1 MRSRCA
7 VYTLKTNRLTMK
19 HKYAELDI
27 YEDFIHGNL
36 EPARLNGAH
45 LTTISKYL
53 SEELEECQDMILGKF
68 RKKGKSFELIE
79 KLRISNGHPLATS
92 FFSNDQIQFPNLVS
106 EVVAKQVLEQLEID
120 GLDQINPIVFKKK
133 ENYTMIGIPFQSEW
147 SELES
152 DRLKYC
158 YFHHQL
164 QEIVRKTKANLR
176 TDVFNATPEEA
187 CSLIQGVQRLL
198 LSYLQDIVNQYD
210 LKEEN
215 LIISVKQKYSNQD
228 CAALIYLSIVDIL
241 NFIFQH
247 FNLYLDV
254 HLVVPFF
261 SKVAN
266 QNEFVSR
273 SRQILKN
280 LKQLEIDKPLVD
292 IISDQLEKVLKIDL
306 KSRIT
311 YSELNYFKNF
321 LSTFHRFLERKGSK
335 PLSKDQIVRFLIS
348 FNFNDFLFFEY
359 LIEWY
364 KNELLD
370 CDTFDDMELYL
381 LRKQSELKQIV
392 SNSREALIQSQA
404 NLILILNDWIDV
416 ELSYV
421 LKMKETNAL
430 KPTTSNPDQIQLT
443 TNMTVS
449 ELTLLFKILE
459 TKKHVQANTTNEM
472 AKWLRQSF
480 KNQKSE
486 AFSLQNIRNNV
497 YNFNPTA
504 KERIKGICI
513 DILNEVNSI

>member
-1 MRSRCA
+1 M
-7 VYTLKTNRLTMK
+7 
-19 HKYAELDI
+19 
-27 YEDFIHGNL
+27 
-36 EPARLNGAH
+36 
-45 LTTISKYL
+45 
-53 SEELEECQDMILGKF
+53 
-68 RKKGKSFELIE
+68 
-79 KLRISNGHPLATS
+79 
-92 FFSNDQIQFPNLVS
+92 
-106 EVVAKQVLEQLEID
+106 
-120 GLDQINPIVFKKK
+120 
-133 ENYTMIGIPFQSEW
+133 
-147 SELES
+147 
-152 DRLKYC
+152 
-158 YFHHQL
+158 
-164 QEIVRKTKANLR
+164 
-176 TDVFNATPEEA
+176 
-187 CSLIQGVQRLL
+187 
-198 LSYLQDIVNQYD
+198 
-210 LKEEN
+210 
-215 LIISVKQKYSNQD
+215 
-228 CAALIYLSIVDIL
+228 
-241 NFIFQH
+241 
-247 FNLYLDV
+247 
-254 HLVVPFF
+254 
-261 SKVAN
+261 
-266 QNEFVSR
+266 
-273 SRQILKN
+273 
-280 LKQLEIDKPLVD
+280 
-292 IISDQLEKVLKIDL
+292 KIDL

>member
-1 MRSRCA
+1 
-7 VYTLKTNRLTMK
+7 MK

-36 EPARLNGAH
+36 EPARINGPH

-53 SEELEECQDMILGKF
+53 SEELDQCQEMILGKF

-79 KLRISNGHPLATS
+79 KLRISNGHPLAPS
-92 FFSNDQIQFPNLVS
+92 YFYNEQIQFPNLLSDVLS
-106 EVVAKQVLEQLEID
+106 TEALEQLEMDDVEEIK
-120 GLDQINPIVFKKK
+120 PIVFKKK
-133 ENYTMIGIPFQSEW
+133 ENYTLIGIQLPASW

-158 YFHHQL
+158 YFNYQL
-164 QEIVRKTKANLR
+164 QDIVRKTKANLR
-176 TDVFNATPEEA
+176 TDVFNADIEEA
-187 CSLIQGVQRLL
+187 FYLIQGVQRLL

-210 LKEEN
+210 LKEED
-215 LIISVKQKYSNQD
+215 LIISVKQKYTNRD
-228 CAALIYLSIVDIL
+228 CAALIYLSIVDLL

-247 FNLYLDV
+247 FNQYLDV
-254 HLVVPFF
+254 HQVVPFF

-280 LKQLEIDKPLVD
+280 LKQLNIDKSLVD

-321 LSTFHRFLERKGSK
+321 LSSFHRLLERKDARPVSI
-335 PLSKDQIVRFLIS
+335 DQIVRFLIT

-359 LIEWY
+359 LIESY
-364 KNELLD
+364 KTDLLD
-370 CDTFDDMELYL
+370 CDTFDDMEFYL
-381 LRKQSELKQIV
+381 LRKQSELQQIV

-404 NLILILNDWIDV
+404 DLIPILNEWINV

-421 LKMKETNAL
+421 CKMKETNAA
-430 KPTTSNPDQIQLT
+430 KPSASNTDQIQLT
-443 TNMTVS
+443 ANMTVS

-459 TKKHVQANTTNEM
+459 TKKHVQANSTNEM

-486 AFSLQNIRNNV
+486 SFSLQNIRNNV
-497 YNFNPTA
+497 YNLNPTA